1 MEKFNALLDLVLLRS
16 LDDGVCYWM
25 GLDLLQ
31 VLDEKSG
38 G

>member
-1 MEKFNALLDLVLLRS
+1 MEKVNALLDLVLLSS
-16 LDDGVCYWM
+16 LDDGVCHWM
-25 GLDLLQ
+25 GLDLLP